1 MPLLNQIHI
10 CKLLELLKFFQ
21 IVKKTNEKPVKM
33 GLKDYKEI
41 MAMNGFKIT
50 GFWTGITLTKITDK
64 RNFDFE

>member
-33 GLKDYKEI
+33 ELKDYKEI

-50 GFWTGITLTKITDK
+50 GFWTGITFT
-64 RNFDFE
+64 

>member
-33 GLKDYKEI
+33 ELKDYKEI

-50 GFWTGITLTKITDK
+50 GFWTGITLT
-64 RNFDFE
+64 